1 MHHCETATHHKDLKD
16 SEREETD
23 SLQRNDRDTAR
34 RCVRGSI
41 RSLKTVSESIFKLL
55 REHKS
60 VPRNSLAKSLL
71 KRKDKNK
78 IFFYRDQKSLLLI
91 NFLQTDYISI

>member
-1 MHHCETATHHKDLKD
+1 MNKFRTACITVKLPHTNKEDLKD
-16 SEREETD
+16 SEREKTE

-34 RCVRGSI
+34 RCVSGSI
-41 RSLKTVSESIFKLL
+41 RSLKTVSEGISKLL

-78 IFFYRDQKSLLLI
+78 ILFFTETKRVY
-91 NFLQTDYISI
+91 Y